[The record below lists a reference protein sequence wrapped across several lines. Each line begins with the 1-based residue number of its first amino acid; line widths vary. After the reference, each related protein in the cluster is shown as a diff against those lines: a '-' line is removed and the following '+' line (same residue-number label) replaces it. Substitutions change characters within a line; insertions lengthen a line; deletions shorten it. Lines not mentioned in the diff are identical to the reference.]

1 MQKKTFLEPW
11 GNFQTIFGDV
21 LNQFSIFCNSS
32 AYGSNS
38 SVTWIKSPNKINISV
53 LQPDS
58 RILITNNGQL
68 VNFTTLYPLDEQY
81 YACGV
86 ILNNKLQ
93 IVNQYYL
100 FVRGKKSLLFGYLQS
115 LAKNFS

>member
-1 MQKKTFLEPW
+1 ML
-11 GNFQTIFGDV
+11 
-21 LNQFSIFCNSS
+21 
-32 AYGSNS
+32 
-38 SVTWIKSPNKINISV
+38 
-53 LQPDS
+53 PDS

-68 VNFTTLYPLDEQY
+68 VNFTTLYLGDEQY

-100 FVRGKKSLLFGYLQS
+100 FVRGKKSLLFRQLQN
-115 LAKNFS
+115 LAKYFGKKRLLFIVILFYFIFLKSIL

>member
-1 MQKKTFLEPW
+1 
-11 GNFQTIFGDV
+11 
-21 LNQFSIFCNSS
+21 LNQFSIFCDSS
-32 AYGSNS
+32 AYGSNG

-53 LQPDS
+53 LLPDS

-68 VNFTTLYPLDEQY
+68 VNFTTLYLGDEQY

-93 IVNQYYL
+93 IINQYFL
-100 FVRGKKSLLFGYLQS
+100 FARGKISLFKMLQI
-115 LAKNFS
+115 

>member
-1 MQKKTFLEPW
+1 ML
-11 GNFQTIFGDV
+11 
-21 LNQFSIFCNSS
+21 
-32 AYGSNS
+32 
-38 SVTWIKSPNKINISV
+38 
-53 LQPDS
+53 PDS

-68 VNFTTLYPLDEQY
+68 VNFTTLYLVDEQY

-100 FVRGKKSLLFGYLQS
+100 FVRGKKSLLFRQLQN
-115 LAKNFS
+115 LAKYFGKKRLLFIVILKSIL